1 MSIAVFERLFGIA
14 YLQHTTA
21 KEKKEINWMNL
32 VSLPESCNVDA
43 NDSSSVVE
51 LIYSTA
57 EMIKAS
63 GKTEY
68 YKNIGKTKLVF
79 IMVRFLG

>member
-1 MSIAVFERLFGIA
+1 
-14 YLQHTTA
+14 
-21 KEKKEINWMNL
+21 MNL
-32 VSLPESCNVDA
+32 VSLPASCNVDA
-43 NDSSSVVE
+43 SDSASVVE

-57 EMIKAS
+57 ELIKAS

-79 IMVRFLG
+79 IMVGFFMGGEDDG